1 MSEQIE
7 HIVWHE
13 QHQIMEVAYRE
24 REPDHIPTDRQ
35 LATML
40 AEDVGLVL
48 VSSVSALTGMVRWV
62 RNLDS

>member
-1 MSEQIE
+1 MGEQIE

-24 REPDHIPTDRQ
+24 REPDHIPTDRE

-48 VSSVSALTGMVRWV
+48 VSSLSALTGMVRWA
-62 RNLDS
+62 RNSDS